1 MTPGDLVLE
10 RSLVL
15 FQASV
20 TLGIAGLFLALFHT
34 YRKRYF
40 GIWGGAWSVYALRL
54 AIIALYLTSRNPI
67 WLFWHQVATGWT
79 TLLLLW
85 AALVFA
91 RQLAWDRRYYLMFA
105 VPVLWSY
112 VAIYRIQNF
121 LWAAL
126 PAVLF
131 LSLVTLGTGVVFLQ
145 YWRSAASKGA
155 AVLAVA
161 FLLWG
166 AHHLDY
172 TFLRARG
179 AWVPYGYYLDL
190 LFELA
195 VGGGM
200 LLLVL
205 EDQHRGMAA
214 LSTLSGDLQR
224 SLRPADVVAAVLER
238 PLALPPVVGCALYR
252 EADGGTL
259 VFRGGS
265 GACAHWGETALATAA
280 RGDPDVEPLLAAP
293 RDGAPRVEHYWPRT
307 APEAD
312 ARLATHPYAAFL
324 PVFTGERAAGTFV
337 IVARARDP
345 FASMDRGFLRA
356 LGQQIGAA
364 RQHAELYAA
373 LEERSAELARTS
385 ASLLRAAEVER
396 GRIARELHDET
407 GQVLTAIRLELAE
420 LERAMAGA
428 GLETGAAQRAR
439 DLTGRALESIRATAR
454 GLRPAVLDDLGLV
467 PALRALAED
476 FAGRTGVA
484 VNLSTTPLPAR
495 PAPEVEVAVYRVLQ
509 EALTNVA
516 RHAGAT
522 RVDARLAL
530 DEGEIVLVVQDDG
543 RGFQA
548 DGRARA
554 DGGGTGL
561 AGMRERVVGAGG
573 RLTVTSAPGRGA
585 RLEARLPA
593 GANDG

>member
-1 MTPGDLVLE
+1 MSPNALQLE
-10 RSLVL
+10 LSLVI

-20 TLGIAGLFLALFHT
+20 TLGIAGLFLALAAT

-54 AIIALYLTSRNPI
+54 AIIALFLWTRNQN

-91 RQLAWDRRYYLMFA
+91 RQLPWDRRYYLLFA
-105 VPVLWSY
+105 VPVIWSY

-131 LSLVTLGTGVVFLQ
+131 LSLVTLWTGVVFLQ
-145 YWRSAASKGA
+145 YWRRAASKGA
-155 AVLAVA
+155 AVLAFA

-179 AWVPYGYYLDL
+179 AWVPWGYYLDL

-214 LSTLSGDLQR
+214 LATLSGDLQR
-224 SLRPADVVAAVLER
+224 SLRPADVVRAVLER

-252 EADGGTL
+252 EEAAGTL
-259 VFRGGS
+259 AFRGGS
-265 GACAHWGETALATAA
+265 GVCAQWDQTALAIAA
-280 RGDPDVEPLLAAP
+280 PGNADAEPILAAP
-293 RDGAPRVEHYWPRT
+293 RDGVPQVVHYWPKAASGADGPI
-307 APEAD
+307 AP
-312 ARLATHPYAAFL
+312 HPYAAFL
-324 PVFTGERAAGTFV
+324 PVFMGERPAGTFV

-364 RQHAELYAA
+364 LQHAELYAA
-373 LEERSAELARTS
+373 LEVRSAELARAS
-385 ASLLRAAEVER
+385 ASLLRAAEIER

-407 GQVLTAIRLELAE
+407 GQVLTAIKLELAE
-420 LERAMAGA
+420 LERSLVGA
-428 GLETGAAQRAR
+428 GMSTDAVDRAR

-467 PALRALAED
+467 SALRGLAED
-476 FAGRTGVA
+476 FAGRTGV
-484 VNLSTTPLPAR
+484 VVDLSATPLPAP
-495 PAPEVEVAVYRVLQ
+495 PAPEVEVAVYRVFQ

-522 RVDARLAL
+522 RVDARLAPDGNDL
-530 DEGEIVLVVQDDG
+530 LLVVQDNG
-543 RGFQA
+543 HGFRVEPGA
-548 DGRARA
+548 NAGAGHA
-554 DGGGTGL
+554 GL
-561 AGMRERVVGAGG
+561 EGMKERVVGAGG
-573 RLTVTSAPGRGA
+573 RFQVASAPGRGV
-585 RLEARLPA
+585 RLEAWLPS
-593 GANDG
+593 GANDV